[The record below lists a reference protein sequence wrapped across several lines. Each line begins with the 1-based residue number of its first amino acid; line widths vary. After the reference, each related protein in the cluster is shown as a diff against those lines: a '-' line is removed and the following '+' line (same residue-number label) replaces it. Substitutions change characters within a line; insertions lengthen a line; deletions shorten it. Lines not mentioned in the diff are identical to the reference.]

1 MSSGTA
7 ENPELIP
14 HKAGF
19 GTAEET
25 CEAAE
30 STPSPNRSW
39 LSHLGIV
46 NMPPIYGELGDGLL
60 SLLLFYPHCI

>member
-39 LSHLGIV
+39 LSQSQ
-46 NMPPIYGELGDGLL
+46 M
-60 SLLLFYPHCI
+60 SLMWKNNAINQPFGNGKHATYIW